1 MVTILMVDELKMV
14 KRWLDE
20 LKEARKFQE
29 LADLKSL
36 IM

>member
-1 MVTILMVDELKMV
+1 MVDELKMV
-14 KRWLDE
+14 KRWLNE